1 LLITDGEVWDTG
13 NIVKIAQLSGHRI
26 FAIGV
31 GTAPADT
38 LLQELAEKTGGAC
51 ELISPKE
58 NIAAAILRMFNRI
71 RLARSTEIKLEWGQA
86 EKPTWVTG
94 NNRAVFFGNTLHVL
108 AGFTSAPKQAPIL
121 SYQLGESP
129 QRVQVSADKLMHDIT
144 NQSLSRLG
152 AAQRLKSLPKG
163 DKIALALQY
172 QLVTENTN
180 CLLVHVRAEKEKAE
194 GLPELQKIAQMQVAG
209 WGGAGTVHDST
220 RVYAHKAMVFRKAAG
235 SGMLNSAP
243 MQDAVMPSYDALD
256 VPKVFRA
263 KSAASQIITDED
275 HHGIPEFLIKRKES
289 IRHEKRR
296 EDPLSPE
303 QIIQIA
309 NHALNQKSN
318 LAFFIREIKDK
329 ELWKDLLVLIEKI
342 KNRSSH
348 EDAWIIVLS
357 WMLFK
362 LENEIEWN
370 EDTKETIEALA
381 TRMDPK
387 QFRASFEVVSNTLKN
402 LTPTRWD

>member
-1 LLITDGEVWDTG
+1 
-13 NIVKIAQLSGHRI
+13 
-26 FAIGV
+26 
-31 GTAPADT
+31 
-38 LLQELAEKTGGAC
+38 
-51 ELISPKE
+51 
-58 NIAAAILRMFNRI
+58 
-71 RLARSTEIKLEWGQA
+71 
-86 EKPTWVTG
+86 
-94 NNRAVFFGNTLHVL
+94 
-108 AGFTSAPKQAPIL
+108 
-121 SYQLGESP
+121 
-129 QRVQVSADKLMHDIT
+129 
-144 NQSLSRLG
+144 
-152 AAQRLKSLPKG
+152 
-163 DKIALALQY
+163 
-172 QLVTENTN
+172 
-180 CLLVHVRAEKEKAE
+180 
-194 GLPELQKIAQMQVAG
+194 MQVAG

-309 NHALNQKSN
+309 NHALNKKSN

-342 KNRSSH
+342 KSRSSH

-370 EDTKETIEALA
+370 ENTKGTIESLA
-381 TRMDPK
+381 TEMDPN
-387 QFRASFEVVSNTLKN
+387 QFRAGFEVVSHFLKN
-402 LTPTRWD
+402 ITPTR

>member
-1 LLITDGEVWDTG
+1 
-13 NIVKIAQLSGHRI
+13 
-26 FAIGV
+26 
-31 GTAPADT
+31 
-38 LLQELAEKTGGAC
+38 
-51 ELISPKE
+51 
-58 NIAAAILRMFNRI
+58 
-71 RLARSTEIKLEWGQA
+71 
-86 EKPTWVTG
+86 
-94 NNRAVFFGNTLHVL
+94 
-108 AGFTSAPKQAPIL
+108 
-121 SYQLGESP
+121 
-129 QRVQVSADKLMHDIT
+129 
-144 NQSLSRLG
+144 
-152 AAQRLKSLPKG
+152 
-163 DKIALALQY
+163 
-172 QLVTENTN
+172 
-180 CLLVHVRAEKEKAE
+180 
-194 GLPELQKIAQMQVAG
+194 
-209 WGGAGTVHDST
+209 
-220 RVYAHKAMVFRKAAG
+220 MVFRKAAG

-243 MQDAVMPSYDALD
+243 MQDSMMPSYDALD

-381 TRMDPK
+381 TQMDPN
-387 QFRASFEVVSNTLKN
+387 QFRAGFEVVSNSLKN